1 MPKRLTDEEEL
12 RRVQTLCGF
21 DDEYRK
27 RGYVVIAGVDEAG
40 RGPLVGPV
48 YAAAVILEQ
57 GTIIRGINDS
67 KKLSEK
73 KREELFSEITEK
85 AIAYNI
91 FSVDEKRI
99 DEINILNA
107 TYEAMNG
114 AVQGLSVKPDFVLID
129 GNRIAGM
136 EIPHETV
143 VKGDAKSISI
153 AAASILAKVSR
164 DRFIC
169 EMALKYPE
177 YGFEKHKGYGTKA
190 HNEAILKYG
199 PCEIHR
205 RTFLK
210 KLLGD
215 KI

>member
-1 MPKRLTDEEEL
+1 M
-12 RRVQTLCGF
+12 F
-21 DDEYRK
+21 D
-27 RGYVVIAGVDEAG
+27 
-40 RGPLVGPV
+40 
-48 YAAAVILEQ
+48 
-57 GTIIRGINDS
+57 
-67 KKLSEK
+67 
-73 KREELFSEITEK
+73 EITEK
-85 AIAYNI
+85 AIADNI

-114 AVQGLSVKPDFVLID
+114 AVNGLSTAPDFVLID
-129 GNRIAGM
+129 GNRISGM

-143 VKGDAKSISI
+143 VKGDSKSISI

-169 EMALKYPE
+169 QMAEKYPE

-199 PCEIHR
+199 PCPIHR
-205 RTFLK
+205 RTFLR
-210 KLLGD
+210 KLLGE
-215 KI
+215 

>member
-1 MPKRLTDEEEL
+1 MPRKKLTEEEEIA
-12 RRVQTLCGF
+12 RVKAMY
-21 DDEYRK
+21 EYEHNCRDN
-27 RGYVVIAGVDEAG
+27 GYTVVAGVDEAG
-40 RGPLVGPV
+40 RGPLAGPV
-48 YAAAVILEQ
+48 YAAAVILPND
-57 GTIIRGINDS
+57 IIIKGINDS

-73 KREELFSEITEK
+73 KREELFEEITEK

-114 AVQGLSVKPDFVLID
+114 AVNG
-129 GNRIAGM
+129 
-136 EIPHETV
+136 PHETV
-143 VKGDAKSISI
+143 VKGDSKSISI

-169 EMALKYPE
+169 QMAEKYPE

-199 PCEIHR
+199 PCPIHR
-205 RTFLK
+205 RTFLR
-210 KLLGD
+210 KLLGE
-215 KI
+215 

>member
-1 MPKRLTDEEEL
+1 MPKKLTEEEETA
-12 RRVQTLCGF
+12 RVKIMWEIENVHYNHGI
-21 DDEYRK
+21 
-27 RGYVVIAGVDEAG
+27 VSIAGVDEAG
-40 RGPLVGPV
+40 RGPLAGPV
-48 YAAAVILEQ
+48 YAAAVILPPN
-57 GTIIRGINDS
+57 IIIKGIKDS

-73 KREELFSEITEK
+73 QRNKLFDEITEK
-85 AIAYNI
+85 AVAYNI

-114 AVQGLSVKPDFVLID
+114 AVNGLSIIPEQVLID
-129 GNRIAGM
+129 GNSIGGM
-136 EIPHETV
+136 DIPHETV
-143 VKGDAKSISI
+143 IKGDSKSISI

-169 EMALKYPE
+169 KMAEKYPE
-177 YGFEKHKGYGTKA
+177 YGFDKHKGYGTKA

-199 PCEIHR
+199 PCELHR

-215 KI
+215 KV